1 MSNEAWVLGATGRTG
16 SAVAARLHA
25 QGTPLVLVGRNRE
38 RLETVAAG
46 LDGTPQIMAGPLA
59 AALAGLRRA
68 APAVVVSTVGPF
80 TTTAAEV
87 AGACPPGTHYVDVAN
102 ELPAVEHLLGLDRRA
117 AAKGQTLVTGAG
129 FGVLATESV
138 LLRLCQDRPPAAEVR
153 VDAVASV
160 ATEPGVLGAAL
171 AATIVQSLSYGGRQ
185 VRRGRPGPH
194 RARRRPGPAHYP
206 RRRCG
211 HHWQR
216 PQRRAAGRVAGQPRP
231 DRRCRLQ

>member
-102 ELPAVEHLLGLDRRA
+102 ELPAVEHLLGLDRRGP
-117 AAKGQTLVTGAG
+117 AKGQTLVTGAG

-185 VRRGRPGPH
+185 GRPGRPGPH
-194 RARRRPGPAHYP
+194 RARRRPGPAHHP

-216 PQRRAAGRVAGQPRP
+216 
-231 DRRCRLQ
+231 